1 MYLAEKLV
9 MYARN
14 HTLMRRHER
23 AGGIADFA
31 NLSRPPR
38 SIGFDF
44 SDSRHV
50 HLGDHLFLEPAMR
63 ACRDLGVPVVVAPG
77 TALRDY
83 FREAGYTLA
92 DSSAVLAQELRV
104 TSVYMYDAMPANE
117 RQERFLYL
125 NTVDHH
131 IDAPVAEHLAAHLL
145 QAVCLTQKPV
155 RVDGRPFLV
164 PAGPTALDNEPD
176 EGQGWLVF
184 NDAVDSGW
192 FRVTPRDRSILAEVA
207 AARRADGLRIVRVG
221 SSADLARRPRPV
233 GVEDLDLRGRT
244 SVVELFRLLG
254 SPRVAGTI
262 SFDTL
267 VAHMG
272 IAYDK
277 PASIRLRHFS
287 PRHARFLKRFLIP
300 SFAAGRATDI
310 TFV

>member
-23 AGGIADFA
+23 GGGVADFA
-31 NLSRPPR
+31 NLAAPART
-38 SIGFDF
+38 IGFDF
-44 SDSRHV
+44 SDPRHV

-63 ACRDLGVPVVVAPG
+63 ACRDRGARVVVAPHP
-77 TALRDY
+77 AMREYL
-83 FREAGYTLA
+83 REAGYTVVDRSVA
-92 DSSAVLAQELRV
+92 RQQELRV
-104 TSVYMYDAMPANE
+104 SSVWMYDDFPSRE
-117 RQERFLYL
+117 RRSRVVYL
-125 NTVDHH
+125 NTIDHH
-131 IDAPVAEHLAAHLL
+131 IDAPIAEHLAAHLL
-145 QAVCLTQKPV
+145 RAAGLERE
-155 RVDGRPFLV
+155 RVAIDGRPYLV
-164 PAGPTALDNEPD
+164 APGPSPLDAIPD
-176 EGQGWLVF
+176 DGGRWLVF

-192 FRVTPRDRSILAEVA
+192 FRVTSSDRAALAAVA
-207 AARRADGLRIVRVG
+207 AAKRREGFRIVRVG
-221 SSADLARRPRPV
+221 SAADLAKRPEPI
-233 GVEDLDLRGRT
+233 GAEDLDLRGRT

-277 PASIRLRHFS
+277 PAIIRLRRFS
-287 PRHARFLKRFLIP
+287 KRHARFLQQYLIP
-300 SFAAGRATDI
+300 PFAAGRSTAV